1 MTDAAADAINRHY
14 GRTDYSQRIL
24 DALKDSGADIDAL
37 TRDDLAMFEEFH
49 IGGREATR
57 SMAKLA
63 KLTEG
68 INLLDVGCGI
78 GGPARTLAAE
88 FGCRVTGLDLT
99 EEFCRA
105 AHMLTERV
113 GLGNKVE
120 FVQGSALEL
129 PFDKASFD
137 VVWTQHAAM
146 NIDDKE
152 LLYSEIHRV
161 LRPNGTLALYDIMAG
176 PKPDLRFPVLW
187 ATDASMSF
195 LCPPDEIRLILETS
209 DFTVIEWIDKT
220 EQAIIFWQKRQ
231 AAMDADD
238 ASDKPLI
245 RLIVGEKFAA
255 RATNSFRNLQ
265 EKRIVVAQSI
275 LKRN

>member
-1 MTDAAADAINRHY
+1 MTDAASNAINRHY

-24 DALKDSGADIDAL
+24 DALKTSGAEIDAL

-57 SMAKLA
+57 SMARLA
-63 KLTEG
+63 NLTEG
-68 INLLDVGCGI
+68 TLLLDVGCGI

-105 AHMLTERV
+105 ARMLTERV
-113 GLGNKVE
+113 GLGDKVE
-120 FVQGSALEL
+120 FIQGSALEM
-129 PFDKASFD
+129 PFDNASFD
-137 VVWTQHAAM
+137 VVWTQHASM
-146 NIDDKE
+146 NIEDKE

-176 PKPDLRFPVLW
+176 PKPDLYFPVLW
-187 ATDASMSF
+187 ASDPSMSF
-195 LCPPDEIRLILETS
+195 LCQPDEMRRLLETS
-209 DFTVIEWIDKT
+209 GFNLIEWTDKT

-231 AAMDADD
+231 DAME
-238 ASDKPLI
+238 SVNSGDKPLI
-245 RLIVGEKFAA
+245 RLIVGEKFAE
-255 RATNSFRNLQ
+255 RAANSFRNLQ
-265 EKRIVVAQSI
+265 ESRIVVAQSI
-275 LKRN
+275 LRRN